1 MTSNQ
6 HQHEPAQPSGP
17 APTAPA
23 TPQRSPNFGKL
34 LGAALLVAGF
44 GLGLGVG
51 NLVHAGPFGG
61 ADSEDLAAAH
71 VDYACDIL
79 LRVEETHSDPDA
91 FEDGLNDPVLWE
103 TPAAGMLLSAAV
115 RLDPQYEHLQEEA
128 TAVVAQ
134 SQRVDTEEWAVGAAQ
149 ACRDL

>member
-103 TPAAGMLLSAAV
+103 PPLPG
-115 RLDPQYEHLQEEA
+115 
-128 TAVVAQ
+128 
-134 SQRVDTEEWAVGAAQ
+134 
-149 ACRDL
+149 CC